1 METARINIDINEGE
15 LFKYGGSDED
25 KRKFIMNKLV
35 EIFNVQFRALYQ
47 RSKQGL
53 FSEVTGADAAT
64 AQRALQQADGD
75 LPAAVS
81 AYFAAQPTAP
91 AAPAAARY
99 GPTGGG
105 GGGKKS
111 KTKRRPKKK
120 RTRR

>member
-75 LPAAVS
+75 LPAAAR

-91 AAPAAARY
+91 AAPAAPRS
-99 GPTGGG
+99 PRGG